1 MQVVLTLSELTNAVV
16 VPTQAM
22 QTGQNGEYIYVV
34 KPDQTIEERP
44 VTAGITYQGETVVTR
59 GLKAGE
65 TVVTDGQLRLAPG
78 VKVNIKS
85 AISSTN
91 ATPIMKMKKHPT
103 TNIQQPTSNESV
115 STVWVFNDGDNG
127 NRKYDLEVR
136 LLEFASAVID
146 LSEQLPDSR
155 AGNHVA
161 GQILRS
167 GTSPYPN
174 HGEAED
180 AESREDFIHKLKV
193 CLKELRETR
202 RWARLIQRKGW
213 VKDKTAL
220 LFILSEADELIRI
233 FLSSIQTARRNLLN
247 ERRTREAG

>member
-1 MQVVLTLSELTNAVV
+1 
-16 VPTQAM
+16 
-22 QTGQNGEYIYVV
+22 
-34 KPDQTIEERP
+34 
-44 VTAGITYQGETVVTR
+44 
-59 GLKAGE
+59 
-65 TVVTDGQLRLAPG
+65 
-78 VKVNIKS
+78 
-85 AISSTN
+85 
-91 ATPIMKMKKHPT
+91 MKKHPT
-103 TNIQQPTSNESV
+103 TNIQQPTSNDGASA
-115 STVWVFNDGDNG
+115 VWVFNDGDNG
-127 NRKYDLEVR
+127 NRKYNLEVR

-180 AESREDFIHKLKV
+180 AESREDFIYKLKV

-202 RWARLIQRKGW
+202 RWARLIQRKDW
-213 VKDKTAL
+213 VKDTTTL
-220 LFILSEADELIRI
+220 FFILSEADELIRI
-233 FLSSIQTARRNLLN
+233 FFSSIQTARRNLLN